1 MHRAVLS
8 LLFVLLSLFIAVPAM
23 AGNWGESWGSMVW
36 GATVAAVPTMGW
48 LGGGVLL
55 SLLVGLSWWRRPG
68 SGGTVLGLLLA
79 LGVAQV
85 AEAQVTVPHTF
96 ANGSVAD
103 ADAMSANFTAV
114 ENGVNAA
121 LSTGSV
127 TVPYTFAN
135 GTTANA
141 DEVNANFTAV
151 VDGVNTA
158 LANRAT
164 DCAGAGGTWEAGT
177 STCTPAPAASSYNC
191 FVGGFCAQAAIE
203 FPPGDF
209 NYPNVYE
216 GHTQGTEP
224 ALGAG
229 CNDPLAGFYLWG
241 EGSFVLTTA
250 GSSPNF
256 SLTDACGQ

>member
-1 MHRAVLS
+1 MCIRD
-8 LLFVLLSLFIAVPAM
+8 
-23 AGNWGESWGSMVW
+23 
-36 GATVAAVPTMGW
+36 
-48 LGGGVLL
+48 
-55 SLLVGLSWWRRPG
+55 R
-68 SGGTVLGLLLA
+68 
-79 LGVAQV
+79 
-85 AEAQVTVPHTF
+85 AQVTVPHTF

-103 ADAMSANFTAV
+103 ADAMNANFTAV

-158 LANRAT
+158 LANREA
-164 DCAGAGGTWEAGT
+164 DCVAAGGTWNAGT

-191 FVGGFCAQAAIE
+191 FVGGFCAQAAIDV
-203 FPPGDF
+203 PPGDF
-209 NYPNVYE
+209 GYTNLYE

-229 CNDPLAGFYLWG
+229 CNVLPGSDLWG
-241 EGSFVLTTA
+241 EGSFVLSTA
-250 GSSPNF
+250 GSNSNF
-256 SLTDACGQ
+256 SLADACE